1 MKIKAAVI
9 DQLGEI
15 PKYKEFNLPEIQNE
29 NQLLL
34 KVKASAVKNLDKL
47 RASGNHYASHKELPA
62 IVGMDGVGL
71 LEDGRRVYAKGISGM
86 IGEKAIIDSRKMT
99 FIPDD
104 LDYSLA
110 AALPNAVLGAAMSIK
125 IRGQIKEGQNVLI
138 NGATGVTG
146 QMAVQIAKHYG
157 AKTIITTGR
166 NQENLEKTK
175 TLGATQFISLKQDD
189 ESIKKQIQKTHQE
202 TPVDLV
208 IDYLWGSPIELIID
222 ALEGSDLATTAH
234 QIRIVSVGSMAGN
247 SINLDSETLRSS
259 AIEIVGSGF
268 GSLSEEDFD
277 RYDQEILPEMFELAA
292 NGKLTMDLHEG
303 KLEDI
308 ESLWEEKIDSGKRLV
323 ILMD

>member
-9 DQLGEI
+9 DQLGDV
-15 PKYKEFNLPEIQNE
+15 PKYKEFDLPEIMNE
-29 NQLLL
+29 DQLLL
-34 KVKASAVKNLDKL
+34 NVKASAVKNLDKI
-47 RASGNHYASHKELPA
+47 RASGDHYARHKELPA

-86 IGEKAIIDSRKMT
+86 IGEKAMIDRRKMT
-99 FIPDD
+99 LIPAE

-110 AALPNAVLGAAMSIK
+110 AALPNAVLGAAMSLK
-125 IRGQIKEGQNVLI
+125 IRGQIQKGQNVLI
-138 NGATGVTG
+138 SGATGVTG

-175 TLGATQFISLKQDD
+175 RLGATHFISLKQDD
-189 ESIKKQIQKTHQE
+189 ETIKKQIQEIHQQ

-208 IDYLWGSPIELIID
+208 IDYLWGKPIELIID

-234 QIRIVSVGSMAGN
+234 QIRIVSVGSMAGK
-247 SINLDSETLRSS
+247 SINLDSEALRSS

-277 RYDQEILPEMFELAA
+277 RYDQEILPEMFDLAA
-292 NGKLTMDLHEG
+292 RGKLTMDLHEG

-308 ESLWEEKIDSGKRLV
+308 ESLWDKKIDSGKRLV
-323 ILMD
+323 IIMD

>member
-9 DQLGEI
+9 DQLGDV
-15 PKYKEFNLPEIQNE
+15 PKYKEFDLPEIMNE
-29 NQLLL
+29 DQLLL
-34 KVKASAVKNLDKL
+34 NVKASAVKNLDKI
-47 RASGNHYASHKELPA
+47 RASGDHYARHKELPA

-86 IGEKAIIDSRKMT
+86 IGEKAMIDRRKMT
-99 FIPDD
+99 LIPAE

-110 AALPNAVLGAAMSIK
+110 AALPNAVLGAAMSLK
-125 IRGQIKEGQNVLI
+125 IRGQIQKGQNVLI
-138 NGATGVTG
+138 SGATGVTG

-175 TLGATQFISLKQDD
+175 RLGATHFISLKQDD
-189 ESIKKQIQKTHQE
+189 ETIKKQIQEIHQQ

-208 IDYLWGSPIELIID
+208 IDYLWGKPIELIID

-234 QIRIVSVGSMAGN
+234 QIRIVSVGSMAGK
-247 SINLDSETLRSS
+247 SINLDSEALRSS

-277 RYDQEILPEMFELAA
+277 RYDQEILPEMFDLAA
-292 NGKLTMDLHEG
+292 RGKLTMDLHEG

-308 ESLWEEKIDSGKRLV
+308 ESLWDKKIDSGKRLF
-323 ILMD
+323 IIMD

>member
-9 DQLGEI
+9 DRLGDV
-15 PKYKEFNLPEIQNE
+15 PKYKEFDLPEIKNE
-29 NQLLL
+29 DQLLL
-34 KVKASAVKNLDKL
+34 NVKASAVKNLDKI
-47 RASGNHYASHKELPA
+47 RASGEHYARHKQLPA

-71 LEDGRRVYAKGISGM
+71 LEDGRRVYANGISGM
-86 IGEKAIIDSRKMT
+86 IGEKAIINRRKMT
-99 FIPDD
+99 LIPAE

-110 AALPNAVLGAAMSIK
+110 AALPNAVLGAAMSLK
-125 IRGQIKEGQNVLI
+125 IRGQIQKGQNVLI
-138 NGATGVTG
+138 SGATGVTG

-157 AKTIITTGR
+157 AKMIITTGR

-175 TLGATQFISLKQDD
+175 ILGATQFISLKQDD
-189 ESIKKQIQKTHQE
+189 ESIKKQIQEIHQQ
-202 TPVDLV
+202 TPIDLV
-208 IDYLWGSPIELIID
+208 IDYLWGKPIELIID

-234 QIRIVSVGSMAGN
+234 QIRIVSVGSMAGK
-247 SINLDSETLRSS
+247 SINLDSEALRSS

-292 NGKLTMDLHEG
+292 RGKLTMDLHEG

-323 ILMD
+323 ILVD